1 MAINP
6 APESYEADPE
16 EIDSDDASNIA
27 TDVDKQADRHCQV
40 CEVKLSSYN
49 PGPNCWSHTIG
60 YPWRGP
66 TAKPKY

>member
-6 APESYEADPE
+6 PEAYEADSE
-16 EIDSDDASNIA
+16 EFDSDESAVA
-27 TDVDKQADRHCQV
+27 TEAVKQSDRHCQV